1 MSEHIRRHYHFLII
15 IFISKWW
22 HNLPL
27 SSSVSSSSSSPGLM
41 TAEPSGKSISLIG
54 LKGLFVGLFVGFK
67 KSGSSGV
74 VGLYIEMGNYD
85 GYAHLIDV
93 YNICAYRYIFAIY
106 NALTFQW

>member
-15 IFISKWW
+15 IFISKWQ

-27 SSSVSSSSSSPGLM
+27 SSSVSSSSSPGLM

-67 KSGSSGV
+67 KSGNSGV

-93 YNICAYRYIFAIY
+93 
-106 NALTFQW
+106 